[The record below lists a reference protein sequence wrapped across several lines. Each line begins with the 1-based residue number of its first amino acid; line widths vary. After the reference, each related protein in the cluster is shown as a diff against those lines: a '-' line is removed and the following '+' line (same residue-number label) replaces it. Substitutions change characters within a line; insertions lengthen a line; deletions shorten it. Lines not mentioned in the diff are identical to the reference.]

1 MADADGT
8 GADGDAV
15 DDAGDEDAAGSAAEA
30 AGAAVVATGLDGAV
44 DAGVDGATVGAD
56 DVVDVAE
63 GAALAGVVGE
73 AVLDG
78 VVGEAVLEGVAA
90 CVVAVDGLGVG
101 DVVFGCGEDTDGDGR
116 ADELVGDDPEAGC
129 PGDDAGDVEAG
140 TLSFT
145 NGGTGADDGAAK
157 LPAAAG
163 GGLVKRRAASRR
175 TGCPS
180 LRPGSPSVV
189 PPACGAAV
197 PLVSPLLTACGDGAG
212 ELCVP

>member
-1 MADADGT
+1 MADSDGT

-15 DDAGDEDAAGSAAEA
+15 DDAGDEDAAGSDAEA

-63 GAALAGVVGE
+63 GAVLA
-73 AVLDG
+73 G

-116 ADELVGDDPEAGC
+116 ADELVGDDPEAG
-129 PGDDAGDVEAG
+129 
-140 TLSFT
+140 
-145 NGGTGADDGAAK
+145 
-157 LPAAAG
+157 
-163 GGLVKRRAASRR
+163 
-175 TGCPS
+175 
-180 LRPGSPSVV
+180 
-189 PPACGAAV
+189 
-197 PLVSPLLTACGDGAG
+197 
-212 ELCVP
+212 